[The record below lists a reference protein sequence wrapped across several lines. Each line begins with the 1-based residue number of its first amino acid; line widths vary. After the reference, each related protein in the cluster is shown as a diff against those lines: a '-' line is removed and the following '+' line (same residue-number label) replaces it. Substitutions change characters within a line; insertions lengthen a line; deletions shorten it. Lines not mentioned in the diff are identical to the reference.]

1 MINTA
6 NASITSNFSVAL
18 SNPVETITYFWYFVA
33 DLLPRNSFTWTIAL
47 ALETY
52 VTFPIF
58 FCTFTLFLLNQP
70 LKLVAIEALGF
81 AFSAYVRHLTP

>member
-1 MINTA
+1 MPK
-6 NASITSNFSVAL
+6 L
-18 SNPVETITYFWYFVA
+18 PVETITYFWYFVA

-58 FCTFTLFLLNQP
+58 FCTFTLFLLIGESKIGYNIYIQRDISIQ
-70 LKLVAIEALGF
+70 KIK
-81 AFSAYVRHLTP
+81 